1 MIFLLSPL
9 LFKPVGIIYN
19 SMKTLQIFLIM
30 IMAATVPA
38 QTTPPNGIRTKTPSL
53 KIFTHAKIVVS
64 PTSTIED
71 GTLVIKDGKVQN
83 VGVGI
88 AIPEGAT
95 VVDLKGKTIYPG
107 LIDPYTD
114 YGLPSEPSKPGS
126 RWGGDRGPQL
136 EGKRIGCNAWNDAIH
151 AEQNWVDKFQPDQKI
166 ATEYLKQGITVA
178 QSVKMDGIFRGRSF
192 VTLLGAG
199 LPNDLV
205 IRPYSWQVASF
216 DKGTSTQ
223 DYPSSLMGSMA
234 LVRQMF
240 LDADWYRKA
249 RSAYAANPSLKMP
262 EFNTALSALVSAP
275 GERIVMETDDELTL
289 LRAARISK
297 EFATPFVMIGSGY
310 EYRQAAQI
318 AATALPI
325 ILPVSYPKTP
335 EVKTIEDELD
345 VSLEQL
351 RHWEMAKSNAA
362 RLFRAGA
369 TFAFTS
375 KGLKDRGDFLK
386 NIREAVAHG
395 LPITAALAAVTTVP
409 AELCGVSGQVGTLEK
424 GKFANFI
431 ITDGDLFIDGTN
443 MHSVWVAGVEN
454 VFKSIDQTDFRGE
467 YSAKLG
473 DKDVTLSIKGEIAQ
487 PTGEFKSGESKATLS
502 GVQTEKHKIFFSASL
517 DSIGLFG
524 TVRFSARRS
533 DAAIIGRCERAD
545 GSFFDWSGS
554 LTAPFSAEPDTGKA
568 AKKPTDTTTLS
579 TLTFPNTAFGFAR
592 ISNQEN
598 VLIKNAT
605 VWTCENDGT
614 LENAD
619 VLVQNGKFAKIG
631 KNLATPSGV
640 RVIDASGRH
649 LTPGIID
656 EHSHIAISKGVNE
669 GAAAISAEVR
679 IGDVIDPYDNDIY
692 RALAGGVTITHN
704 LHGSANP
711 IGGQCQVIKLKW
723 GAGSEELKYA
733 AAPPTIKFALGE
745 NVKQSNW
752 GDKNVIRYPQS
763 RMGVETI
770 MKDAFQAAKEY
781 GAEWDAYNALP
792 VRDRARVIPPR
803 KDIQIEALLEIL
815 RSQRLIHCHSY
826 MAPEILMLI
835 RLAEQFGFTI
845 GTFTHILDGYKVAD
859 EMAAHGSSAN
869 SFSDWWAYKFEVY
882 DAIPQ
887 NPCLM
892 HDRGVLTGIN
902 SDSPEMG
909 RRLNQEAAKS
919 IMYCDMSKED
929 ALKMVTINPAKQLK
943 VENRTGSIKVGKEAD
958 FVIWTDDPLSVY
970 AKPIETWIEGVP
982 YFTLA
987 SDSTVREHNDTER
1000 AKLIQ
1005 KVLSSGEKGGD
1016 PAMGRR
1022 RGEPRWNCED
1032 VFDVWERLHEKH

>member
-1 MIFLLSPL
+1 L
-9 LFKPVGIIYN
+9 LFGPDGIIYN
-19 SMKTLQIFLIM
+19 SMKTLSMLFTLIM
-30 IMAATVPA
+30 AGSAFA
-38 QTTPPNGIRTKTPSL
+38 QTSPPNGIRSKTPAL
-53 KIFTHAKIVVS
+53 KAFVHAKIVVS
-64 PTSTIED
+64 PTRTIDD
-71 GTLVIKDGKVQN
+71 GTLVINDGKVQN

-114 YGLPSEPSKPGS
+114 YGLPVDPPKPGS

-136 EGKRIGCNAWNDAIH
+136 EGKRVGCNAWNDAIH
-151 AEQNWVDKFQPDQKI
+151 AERRWVDQFQPDAKI
-166 ATEYLKQGITVA
+166 ADEYLKQGITVT

-192 VTLLGAG
+192 VSLLGKG

-249 RSAYAANPSLKMP
+249 RAAYSANPSLKMP
-262 EFNTALSALVSAP
+262 EFNTALEALANAP
-275 GERIVMETDDELTL
+275 GERIIFETDDELTL

-297 EFATPFVMIGSGY
+297 EFATPFVLIGSGY
-310 EYRQAAQI
+310 EYRQAVQI
-318 AATALPI
+318 AVTALPV
-325 ILPVSYPKTP
+325 ILTVNYPKAP

-362 RLFRAGA
+362 RLAKAGA
-369 TFAFTS
+369 PFAFTS
-375 KGLKDRGDFLK
+375 KGLKDRSDFLK
-386 NIREAVAHG
+386 NVREAVTFG
-395 LPITAALAAVTTVP
+395 LSKTVALSALTTIAAD
-409 AELCGVSGQVGTLEK
+409 LCGVSGQVGTLEP

-431 ITDGDLFIDGTN
+431 VTDGDLFDAATN
-443 MHSVWVAGVEN
+443 IYSVWVAGAEN
-454 VFKSIDQTDFRGE
+454 EFKSPDQTDFRGE
-467 YSAKLG
+467 YSVKLG
-473 DKDVTLSIKGEIAQ
+473 DKDVTLSLKGEIAL
-487 PTGEFKSGESKATLS
+487 PTGEFKSGESKAALA
-502 GVQTEKHKIFFSASL
+502 GVQAEKHKIFFSAAL
-517 DSIGLFG
+517 DSIGMVG

-533 DAAIIGRCERAD
+533 DAEIIGRGERAD
-545 GSFFDWSGS
+545 GSVFDWSGS
-554 LTAPFSAEPDTGKA
+554 LTAPFVAAPDTGKA
-568 AKKPTDTTTLS
+568 AKKPTDTTMVS
-579 TLTFPNTAFGFAR
+579 SFTFPNTAFGYLTPPA
-592 ISNQEN
+592 QEN

-605 VWTCENDGT
+605 VWTCENDGILAGT
-614 LENAD
+614 D

-631 KNLATPSGV
+631 KNLSAPSGV
-640 RVIDASGRH
+640 RVINATGRH

-669 GAAAISAEVR
+669 GSAAISAEVR
-679 IGDVIDPYDNDIY
+679 IGDVIDPYDIDIY
-692 RALAGGVTITHN
+692 RALGGGVTITHN

-723 GAGSEELKYA
+723 GVGSEEMKYGPA
-733 AAPPTIKFALGE
+733 APTIKFALGE

-752 GDKNVIRYPQS
+752 GDRNVVRYPQS

-781 GAEWDAYNALP
+781 GADWSAYNALSTK
-792 VRDRARVIPPR
+792 DRARVVPPR
-803 KDIQIEALLEIL
+803 KDIQLDALLEVL
-815 RSQRLIHCHSY
+815 RSQRFIHCHSY
-826 MAPEILMLI
+826 MAPEILMLM
-835 RLAEQFGFTI
+835 RLAEQYGFKI
-845 GTFTHILDGYKVAD
+845 GTFTHILEGYKVAD
-859 EMAAHGSSAN
+859 EMAAHGSAAN

-887 NPCLM
+887 NPGLM
-892 HDRGVLTGIN
+892 HDRGVLVGIN
-902 SDSPEMG
+902 SDSPESG

-919 IMYCDMSKED
+919 VMYCDMSKEE
-929 ALKMVTINPAKQLK
+929 ALKMVTINPATQLK
-943 VENRTGSIKVGKEAD
+943 IESRTGSIKVGKEAD

-970 AKPIETWIEGVP
+970 AKPIETWIEGAP

-987 SDSTVREHNDTER
+987 TDSVLQVQNDAER
-1000 AKLIQ
+1000 ANLIQ
-1005 KVLSSGEKGGD
+1005 KALSSGEKGGD

-1032 VFDVWERLHEKH
+1032 VFDVWERLHEDN